1 MRRSRVLLRVCAL
14 GLGVAVALAL
24 APMTVAAAKTAP
36 TGTNRG
42 SAFCKLLVS
51 QDSVDQK
58 YATEIESAFT
68 SGNVAT
74 ARAAVLSEFSHG
86 VEYVDKALAVGRVP
100 ASVQSALKYF
110 VTLYGQEKV
119 AVQKAST
126 LAAMETALT
135 ALSKAPK
142 YSKENQ
148 TVSTFVATLCGSITA
163 TT

>member
-14 GLGVAVALAL
+14 GLGGAVAL
-24 APMTVAAAKTAP
+24 APMTVAGAKTTP

-42 SAFCKLLVS
+42 SAFCKLLIS
-51 QDSVDQK
+51 QESVGQK
-58 YATEIESAFT
+58 YATKIESAFT

-74 ARAAVLSEFSHG
+74 ARAAILSEFSYG
-86 VEYVDKALAVGRVP
+86 VHYVDKALAAGKIP
-100 ASVQSALKYF
+100 SSVQSALKYF

-119 AVQKAST
+119 AVQKAPT
-126 LAAMETALT
+126 LAKMETALT
-135 ALSKAPK
+135 ALSKSPK

-148 TVSTFVATLCGSITA
+148 TVSTFVATQCGSLTA